1 MQLCSNA
8 AMIGY
13 FMEVINFA
21 SLITHKAMKKI
32 LFIAVLCLMVMGAQA
47 QEKLYE
53 VKSGIV
59 TLEIDM
65 MGRKVVQDLYFDDY
79 GAKQATMLE
88 LQGKKIRGIEVNGE
102 NIMIDDEQKTATK
115 MPAMGMTTE
124 KINFLD
130 KSDKNI
136 RKNKIKE
143 LGTETIAGK
152 ECTKYSVAVFV
163 MGQVIKQT
171 VWVYKGITL
180 KSSINTDFGTVEQ
193 VATNLVEDV
202 EIPAETFEIPE
213 GVKVQQMSRPP
224 MMGGEGF

>member
-1 MQLCSNA
+1 
-8 AMIGY
+8 
-13 FMEVINFA
+13 
-21 SLITHKAMKKI
+21 
-32 LFIAVLCLMVMGAQA
+32 
-47 QEKLYE
+47 
-53 VKSGIV
+53 
-59 TLEIDM
+59 
-65 MGRKVVQDLYFDDY
+65 
-79 GAKQATMLE
+79 
-88 LQGKKIRGIEVNGE
+88 
-102 NIMIDDEQKTATK
+102 